1 MSIQTARRMQNSRR
15 SFVREILKA
24 ASTPGVISFAGG
36 LPNPKFI
43 PVREIS
49 ELSTQ
54 ILASEGATALQYCAA
69 EGHPPLR
76 EWVAGQYAKVGLAVS
91 PDQILIT
98 SGSQQGFDLVG
109 KVLLEPGDRVIVE
122 DPTYT
127 AAIQAFGLYEPSLR
141 PVSLDPDGI
150 NAHQL
155 ETALSYGARIL
166 YTMPN
171 FQNPT
176 GISYSPERRRQVA
189 ELLRDTD
196 TVLVEDDPYHLL
208 GFDEQVSPPI
218 ACDLPERTILFGSF
232 SKILAPG
239 LRLGWICAPMEL
251 IEKLVIAKQAVDLCS
266 ENLGQW
272 ILHGLVTGEG
282 FPRHL
287 QAVRAAYGSHCR
299 AMQEAVSRYLPDVK
313 CTQPA
318 GGMFVWL
325 TLPRGLSAMELFH
338 LAIENGVAFV
348 PGQAFFAL
356 GGGGNTLRLN
366 FTRAEPSCID
376 DGIRRLGMAL
386 DRLRKSV

>member
-1 MSIQTARRMQNSRR
+1 
-15 SFVREILKA
+15 
-24 ASTPGVISFAGG
+24 
-36 LPNPKFI
+36 
-43 PVREIS
+43 
-49 ELSTQ
+49 
-54 ILASEGATALQYCAA
+54 
-69 EGHPPLR
+69 
-76 EWVAGQYAKVGLAVS
+76 
-91 PDQILIT
+91 
-98 SGSQQGFDLVG
+98 
-109 KVLLEPGDRVIVE
+109 
-122 DPTYT
+122 
-127 AAIQAFGLYEPSLR
+127 
-141 PVSLDPDGI
+141 
-150 NAHQL
+150 
-155 ETALSYGARIL
+155 
-166 YTMPN
+166 
-171 FQNPT
+171 
-176 GISYSPERRRQVA
+176 
-189 ELLRDTD
+189 
-196 TVLVEDDPYHLL
+196 
-208 GFDEQVSPPI
+208 
-218 ACDLPERTILFGSF
+218 
-232 SKILAPG
+232 
-239 LRLGWICAPMEL
+239 MEL

-299 AMQEAVSRYLPDVK
+299 AMQEAGSRYLPDVK